1 MSFGAGLRERC
12 SHWFMPWRRSAAIA
26 STRSIQRRLE
36 RTGVVA
42 LLLGY
47 GLLLA
52 VNLQLFREQRY
63 QRQLQTMRRAERL
76 LSSSQNRQDPQAL
89 RRVFSDFSS
98 FDLALWGHPD
108 GVPAGLVMP
117 QSSGHDRLSARP
129 GLRFEAEQ
137 RALRQ
142 MAPQLFEHD
151 ERSYMLSSAQLPW
164 RGTSWTFYLL
174 RDVSD
179 AIAFQRQLNGLLL
192 LAAVLASVVSILI
205 NRGGIRRGLDPLK
218 RFGDSL
224 ASVRS
229 NSLQQQRFQPE
240 QQPDELQPLA
250 MAFNNLLDRLA
261 ESFDRQKQFASTV
274 SHELRN
280 PITLIAGY
288 SRRLLRRADNLSDDQ
303 RHQLAIVE
311 EESRRLGRLVTDLLA
326 LTRAEMGHL
335 QMDLQPLCVCDAVQ
349 QAIELCEGSGEQRF
363 SLCPPENLDPHTI
376 YALADRDRVVQCL
389 VNLIENACKY
399 SPPQSPVEIGCRRE
413 QSMVL
418 LSVRDHGPGVPSDER
433 DQVFERFRRG
443 RNKADIPGT
452 GIGLAVVKTLVE
464 QMGGSVA
471 VEEAEGGGAV
481 FMLAL
486 RTCAAPPAA
495 APVQVR

>member
-1 MSFGAGLRERC
+1 MRLIAGLRERC
-12 SHWFMPWRRSAAIA
+12 SFGFMPWRRSAATA

-36 RTGVVA
+36 RTGVMA

-76 LSSSQNRQDPQAL
+76 LRSSEDQQDSQAL
-89 RRVFSDFSS
+89 RRILSDFSS
-98 FDLALWGHPD
+98 FDLVLWGHPD
-108 GVPAGLVMP
+108 GFPASLVMP
-117 QSSGHDRLSARP
+117 QSSHNDRLASSP
-129 GLRFEAEQ
+129 GLLLQAESRSVQ
-137 RALRQ
+137 N
-142 MAPQLFEHD
+142 MAPQLFEYD
-151 ERSYMLSSAQLPW
+151 DRSYMLSSEEINWGGTPW
-164 RGTSWTFYLL
+164 RFHLL

-179 AIAFQRQLNGLLL
+179 AVAFQRQLNGLLL
-192 LAAVLASVVSILI
+192 LAAVLASLVSILI

-218 RFGDSL
+218 RFGESL

-335 QMDLQPLCVCDAVQ
+335 QL
-349 QAIELCEGSGEQRF
+349 
-363 SLCPPENLDPHTI
+363 SLIHI
-376 YALADRDRVVQCL
+376 
-389 VNLIENACKY
+389 
-399 SPPQSPVEIGCRRE
+399 
-413 QSMVL
+413 
-418 LSVRDHGPGVPSDER
+418 
-433 DQVFERFRRG
+433 
-443 RNKADIPGT
+443 
-452 GIGLAVVKTLVE
+452 
-464 QMGGSVA
+464 
-471 VEEAEGGGAV
+471 
-481 FMLAL
+481 
-486 RTCAAPPAA
+486 
-495 APVQVR
+495 

>member
-1 MSFGAGLRERC
+1 MSVVARLWERC
-12 SHWFMPWRRSAAIA
+12 SGGFMPWRRSAAVA
-26 STRSIQRRLE
+26 SSRSIQRRLE

-52 VNLQLFREQRY
+52 VNLQVFREQRH
-63 QRQLQTMRRAERL
+63 QRQLQIMRRAERL
-76 LSSSQNRQDPQAL
+76 LRSGEDQQDSQAL
-89 RRVFSDFSS
+89 RRILSDVSS
-98 FDLALWGHPD
+98 FDLVLWGHPD
-108 GVPAGLVMP
+108 GFPAGLVMP
-117 QSSGHDRLSARP
+117 QSSNNDRLASRP
-129 GLRFEAEQ
+129 GLLIEAEARSEQ
-137 RALRQ
+137 IT
-142 MAPQLFEHD
+142 APQLFEHD
-151 ERSYMLSSAQLPW
+151 DRSYMVSSEAINWGGTLW
-164 RGTSWTFYLL
+164 RFHLL

-179 AIAFQRQLNGLLL
+179 AVAFQRQLNGLLL
-192 LAAVLASVVSILI
+192 LAAVLASVVSLLI
-205 NRGGIRRGLDPLK
+205 NRGGIRRGLAPLK

-224 ASVRS
+224 ASVGS
-229 NSLQQQRFQPE
+229 HSLQQQRFPPE

-261 ESFDRQKQFASTV
+261 ESFDQQKQFASMV

-288 SRRLLRRADNLSDDQ
+288 SRRLLRRADNLSDEQ
-303 RHQLAIVE
+303 RYQLAIVE

-326 LTRAEMGHL
+326 LTRAEMGHM

-349 QAIELCEGSGEQRF
+349 QAIRISEGSGERRF
-363 SLCPPENLDPHTI
+363 TLRPPDNLDPHTI

-399 SPPQSPVEIGCRRE
+399 SPPNSPVEIGYRRQ

-433 DQVFERFRRG
+433 DQVFERFWRG
-443 RNKADIPGT
+443 RQKAEIPGT
-452 GIGLAVVKTLVE
+452 GIGLAVVKTLIE
-464 QMGGSVA
+464 AMDGSVA
-471 VEEAEGGGAV
+471 VDDAQGGGAV
-481 FMLAL
+481 FVLAL
-486 RTCAAPPAA
+486 RGCPAPAA
-495 APVQVR
+495 VPTR